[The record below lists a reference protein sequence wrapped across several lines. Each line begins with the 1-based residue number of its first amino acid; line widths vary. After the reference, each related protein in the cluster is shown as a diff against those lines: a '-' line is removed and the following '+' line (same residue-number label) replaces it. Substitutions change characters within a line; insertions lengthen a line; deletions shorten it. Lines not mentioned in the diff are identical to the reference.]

1 MPFPVDLKPGL
12 VAKATALGIRPEDI
26 EETFTRGSGSGGQK
40 VNKTT
45 IYRTLKVWERTGF
58 VRRVAVSDRRQYFE
72 LTERG
77 HHHHFICT
85 NCKGVSDI
93 NLKNELDTEERSL
106 ERIYNV
112 TIKSHSLEFFG
123 ICSTCQGR

>member
-1 MPFPVDLKPGL
+1 VVGRLVTSFGL
-12 VAKATALGIRPEDI
+12 WTLDFGLFTFGESGVTSLITSFGCSATSLFFGFCNLDFGDGIKRYEAS
-26 EETFTRGSGSGGQK
+26 SG
-40 VNKTT
+40 T
-45 IYRTLKVWERTGF
+45 
-58 VRRVAVSDRRQYFE
+58 
-72 LTERG
+72 